1 VISGGKKKLI
11 ICKKGCLNK
20 LNLYI
25 LQHGDAEPKEI
36 NPERPLSEQGMHDI
50 RILGMQM
57 QNMGVQL
64 GNIFHS
70 GKLRAEQ
77 SASLIAEALSAEIE
91 PLQAE
96 GLNPNDDP
104 AVILGTIEQTGDN
117 MLFVSHMP
125 LVSRLCSSLLTG
137 ATDAEFVST
146 PGTLFCLQKTD
157 GKWRLGYMLTPDF
170 L

>member
-1 VISGGKKKLI
+1 
-11 ICKKGCLNK
+11 

-25 LQHGDAEPKEI
+25 LQHGEAVPREI
-36 NPERPLSEQGMHDI
+36 DPERPLSEHGNRDI
-50 RILGMQM
+50 RILALHM

-77 SASLIAEALSAEIE
+77 SARLIAETLSPEIL
-91 PLQAE
+91 PVKTE

-104 AVILGTIEQTGDN
+104 AVIIGDIEQMN
-117 MLFVSHMP
+117 ENILIASHMP
-125 LVSRLCSSLLTG
+125 FVSRLCSTLLTG
-137 ATDAEFVST
+137 TIEAEFASV
-146 PGTLFCLQKTD
+146 PGTLFCLEKAD
-157 GKWRLGYMLTPDF
+157 DKWRLAYMLRPDF